1 MGISGYTRIKLMV
14 CTGFPGSL
22 ILSSA
27 SAKQK
32 RFVRQNLE
40 VLLMPQNCVSK
51 QSSMKMS
58 DEVVALMSPMW

>member
-1 MGISGYTRIKLMV
+1 MV